1 MPSAYTEHYTLIDY
15 QQWLGDWELVQGS
28 AFAMTPSP
36 SVSHQITSVNVVAHL
51 KDKLEGCAHS
61 YALMETDWE
70 IANDTVVRPDV
81 LVICY
86 EPDERITKA
95 PILIFEVISASTAK
109 RDEQL
114 KYELYQKEGVKYY
127 GIIYPEK
134 RIAKVYQ
141 LITGH
146 YQKVGDF
153 TDETSEFEI
162 CGCKI
167 QFDFNLIWRKP
178 RS

>member
-1 MPSAYTEHYTLIDY
+1 M
-15 QQWLGDWELVQGS
+15 
-28 AFAMTPSP
+28 
-36 SVSHQITSVNVVAHL
+36 
-51 KDKLEGCAHS
+51 KDKLEGCDRS
-61 YALMETDWE
+61 YALMGTDWE
-70 IANDTVVRPDV
+70 IAHDTMVRPDV
-81 LVICY
+81 FVICY
-86 EPDERITKA
+86 EPGERITKA
-95 PILIFEVISASTAK
+95 PILIFEVVSAATPK

-146 YQKVGDF
+146 YRKVGDF
-153 TDETSEFEI
+153 TDETCEFEI

-167 QFDFNLIWRKP
+167 QFDFNLIWREP
-178 RS
+178 RT